1 MSRERCVFCME
12 EIEEGAVC
20 PACRKG
26 IWEYDWKEE
35 WLEPY
40 TILKEK
46 YLVGAVS
53 MAGTD
58 FVRYIGYDLILEQK
72 VWLRVYSKDAW
83 KEKGE
88 KEARLLFGKFGLPG
102 IPGVRDYY
110 ESEESGYMVTEYL
123 TGQTMRTYCKKN
135 ARMSQTR
142 AESLWLSLLEGL
154 EQMHAL
160 GLIAGNLSPDTLVV
174 TEEGNLAA
182 PGAPA
187 LEGEGSRY
195 LAPEQREK
203 EGVTGPWSDVYAVCA
218 MWYEMLT
225 GRPVPETEER
235 EKTGR
240 LKKPSRYI
248 KISANVEEAL
258 LQGLAM
264 EPQRRFFSIQNMKES
279 MGLSETS
286 EDEWMGVTR
295 HIWGDAWL
303 ETAGSFGSSGKK
315 RHRRYLLKRLAAAA
329 VILAAVCGITAG
341 GFWIYRETHREEVIL
356 WQVKRDRNEYEDR
369 IKEEKLTKESQAY
382 DTVLDF
388 LETYGDKDDV
398 ASGDRQDYYELKEE
412 DLEHCPE
419 LYGTE
424 KGFYLDVNTAM
435 EALEYYMD
443 LEGRADLSTEHWS
456 GTGSVNKADEKE
468 IIIYLSKAEEY
479 YIRES
484 GEKVNVHF
492 DPSDNQLQYISF
504 QGSRERC
511 ARFLEKM
518 IPVLLSET
526 YLTKEEAEGM
536 TNLDFQVEEA
546 VVFGKMYSLTLPGG
560 YEILLSLPTE
570 VISAAQRENTRKNIP
585 DLLKVSISGR
595 NRGMQVLEEGVT
607 YAGNYPRGSKRYQ
620 EFLAFVK
627 EHASFKEE
635 NGDEE
640 STLLEDRQK
649 TVYKLEKEAVEEW
662 GEPCNFV
669 RFLTD
674 KDTFVNKLTDSGYEM
689 KLLET
694 EENNQ
699 VEVNGYGGISTSF
712 VHKERYQVSD
722 GVFLTVNSDT
732 VNHQMLGVAI
742 YREKGSNASLKELAV
757 CVTAFIQGA
766 EVEEP
771 SELPEML
778 DEVEADIE
786 YAKDNTFIVSD
797 DAALMFSDSEDSDY
811 EITIVSQN
819 VYENN
824 PYWP

>member
-12 EIEEGAVC
+12 EIKEGAVC

-315 RHRRYLLKRLAAAA
+315 RHRRYLLKRLAAVA

-369 IKEEKLTKESQAY
+369 TKEAVLTRESSGY
-382 DTVLDF
+382 DKVLTF
-388 LETYGDKDDV
+388 LETYGERDDV
-398 ASGDRQDYYELKEE
+398 SSEDSQDYYDLKEE
-412 DLEHCPE
+412 DMEHCPE
-419 LYGTE
+419 FYGTE
-424 KGFYLDVNTAM
+424 NGFYLDVHTAM
-435 EALEYYMD
+435 EALQYYMD
-443 LEGRADLSTEHWS
+443 LEGKTDLSAEHWN
-456 GTGSVNKADEKE
+456 GAGSVTKDDEKE
-468 IIIYLSKAEEY
+468 ITTYLSKTEEY
-479 YIRES
+479 YTRKT
-484 GEKVNVHF
+484 GEEVRVSY
-492 DPSDNQLQYISF
+492 DPSDGQLQNISF

-560 YEILLSLPTE
+560 YEILLSVPTE

-649 TVYKLEKEAVEEW
+649 TVYRLEKEAVEEW

-674 KDTFVNKLTDSGYEM
+674 KDTFVNKLTDRGYEM

-699 VEVNGYGGISTSF
+699 VEVNGYGGVSTSF